1 MPGNSNDSALGEKGS
16 PRKSLRDPHTV
27 ENIYIWSAPAASNTF
42 ENSTFDQLPNDLF
55 NPSADPFKGQANP
68 GQIALKMEPK
78 NPPNIAPRITV
89 CPRPALLNALLPC
102 WLSGPPNPLLRNERQ
117 GILRTSPSREL
128 LLDIL
133 KTGNFKE
140 LYKIEEL

>member
-27 ENIYIWSAPAASNTF
+27 ENIYMWSAPAASNTF

-78 NPPNIAPRITV
+78 NPPKYRPPDYGLSKARLTK
-89 CPRPALLNALLPC
+89 CPFALLVKWSAE
-102 WLSGPPNPLLRNERQ
+102 PPFEERAT
-117 GILRTSPSREL
+117 R
-128 LLDIL
+128 
-133 KTGNFKE
+133 NFKDFPFAGIVIRYLKNRE
-140 LYKIEEL
+140 F